1 MYDCKYNIEP
11 KHRRIGFHV
20 EINHQFLSIF
30 LKDKCHLYV
39 KRGGR
44 RHKHVIIYILMG
56 FSQSTINAVIIN
68 WLGIETALINGRKF
82 TFKIHVQTL

>member
-1 MYDCKYNIEP
+1 MLKALSP
-11 KHRRIGFHV
+11 
-20 EINHQFLSIF
+20 INGS
-30 LKDKCHLYV
+30 DKNFDFFFFGGG
-39 KRGGR
+39 GGR

-68 WLGIETALINGRKF
+68 WLRIETALINGRKF

>member
-1 MYDCKYNIEP
+1 MLKALSP
-11 KHRRIGFHV
+11 
-20 EINHQFLSIF
+20 INGS
-30 LKDKCHLYV
+30 DKNFDFFFWWG
-39 KRGGR
+39 GGR

-68 WLGIETALINGRKF
+68 WLRIETALINGRKF